1 MLVRFFALTKNKEK
15 QCYAMQVLNYFP
27 MLRACLPVYYPFPL
41 RAWSWF
47 GGWGL
52 WKAIQGIPHNQLKES
67 VQWFLSV
74 KRTKWTAGLTHR
86 YYFSS
91 LNLLYNLLT
100 SKHSSLIFY
109 LQKNLFLYSNC
120 LIVKLRYSVG
130 CLRGRECIRRNPSRP
145 DYFSFVHFLVLY
157 VHFIFWFI
165 WTFNGN
171 LSPRPPHCVWTSSQ
185 SPSVSV
191 YILADKFP
199 IIFVWNRI
207 KFHVFIANHHR
218 DWLFQNKAAP
228 YRGVWTHPAAL
239 TTDSLLC
246 IDVYL

>member
-1 MLVRFFALTKNKEK
+1 M
-15 QCYAMQVLNYFP
+15 QCRCGTISLCWEHASQYIIHFLWEPEVDL
-27 MLRACLPVYYPFPL
+27 
-41 RAWSWF
+41 

-120 LIVKLRYSVG
+120 LIVKRRYSVG

-171 LSPRPPHCVWTSSQ
+171 QSPRPPHCVWTSSQ

>member
-1 MLVRFFALTKNKEK
+1 MNLTRPECILFLKYEIMLYIWIFLLVRFFALTKNKEK
-15 QCYAMQVLNYFP
+15 QCYAMQVWNYFP

-100 SKHSSLIFY
+100 SKHSSLIF
-109 LQKNLFLYSNC
+109 LFA
-120 LIVKLRYSVG
+120 K
-130 CLRGRECIRRNPSRP
+130 E
-145 DYFSFVHFLVLY
+145 
-157 VHFIFWFI
+157 FIFIFQ
-165 WTFNGN
+165 
-171 LSPRPPHCVWTSSQ
+171 LSHC
-185 SPSVSV
+185 
-191 YILADKFP
+191 
-199 IIFVWNRI
+199 
-207 KFHVFIANHHR
+207 
-218 DWLFQNKAAP
+218 
-228 YRGVWTHPAAL
+228 
-239 TTDSLLC
+239 
-246 IDVYL
+246 